1 VFKDFAITERMK
13 FRFGAE
19 FNNVINHTQL
29 IPGSNPGQG
38 LGVNDVTRLINTFGS
53 SDQSYLTPGD
63 PHFNDSPLGVC
74 QQLAQHRS
82 GREVHLLT
90 ATGEKG

>member
-63 PHFNDSPLGVC
+63 PHFNDP
-74 QQLAQHRS
+74 RS
-82 GREVHLLT
+82 VFASNSRSIALVAKFT
-90 ATGEKG
+90 F